1 LAPQLEHILLNPTKL
16 VETNHDASV
25 DNISNVGCSALPDA
39 DQRLVLETMGYDPI
53 SIDQLVIQ
61 TGLTTE
67 VLSSILL
74 LLELNGFIAASGR
87 GNYTRINAL

>member
-1 LAPQLEHILLNPTKL
+1 MNLL
-16 VETNHDASV
+16 VF
-25 DNISNVGCSALPDA
+25 A
-39 DQRLVLETMGYDPI
+39 DQRLILETMGYDPI
-53 SIDQLVIQ
+53 SIDELVIQ

-87 GNYTRINAL
+87 GRYTRINAL